1 MCVCAHSCVR
11 EAEGV
16 LIHAARAC
24 ACICASM
31 SAPLCMSLSLPSS
44 HPPPSLPLPPSSSLT
59 GPCLCFRLC
68 LCLCLCL
75 ASIPSAHAVFC
86 CYLSKHFG
94 CVATALRSRVTG
106 QDHTSATSKR
116 TCSLCLRDL
125 KDLQAAP
132 HGARAFASS
141 WRAGAMG
148 LAEVEALASC
158 GVEAL
163 VSCRRLRRPDGSAY
177 TINVEYN
184 QLDPLLRSTSQF
196 AQGDAAD
203 PGEGSPFR
211 DFSPHQ
217 YDFPS
222 SWQSKEERRSIGSAF
237 VSVSSLC
244 RLCFVSALSLR

>member
-1 MCVCAHSCVR
+1 
-11 EAEGV
+11 
-16 LIHAARAC
+16 
-24 ACICASM
+24 
-31 SAPLCMSLSLPSS
+31 
-44 HPPPSLPLPPSSSLT
+44 
-59 GPCLCFRLC
+59 
-68 LCLCLCL
+68 
-75 ASIPSAHAVFC
+75 
-86 CYLSKHFG
+86 
-94 CVATALRSRVTG
+94 
-106 QDHTSATSKR
+106 
-116 TCSLCLRDL
+116 
-125 KDLQAAP
+125 
-132 HGARAFASS
+132 
-141 WRAGAMG
+141 MG

-244 RLCFVSALSLR
+244 RLCFVSALSLLCLCFVSALSLLCLCFVSALSLR